1 MRRCAS
7 SYRLRPYCWC
17 GRHAIVFEVVAVT
30 QPLRLHERQQVL
42 AEVYRA
48 SKRRCPQS
56 GSQRRGRPGCW
67 SGRNQQRRSSRVRDD
82 RFARR
87 SDSGQRRAL
96 PKHARGVP
104 MHRDG
109 AACSNAKSEQIWA
122 PSAIAQCRASGCR
135 GRHDR
140 FRLPAASRRAIALA
154 TKDSSGSDR
163 VGTVADDRIRPE
175 GAFAAAGIR
184 QSVSTVWTLAAV
196 AASGIVPGAKRSS
209 PLPTLAAAPL
219 SLTDGA
225 RRRRP
230 TAEKPPLP
238 L

>member
-1 MRRCAS
+1 MM
-7 SYRLRPYCWC
+7 P
-17 GRHAIVFEVVAVT
+17 T
-30 QPLRLHERQQVL
+30 T
-42 AEVYRA
+42 
-48 SKRRCPQS
+48 
-56 GSQRRGRPGCW
+56 
-67 SGRNQQRRSSRVRDD
+67 
-82 RFARR
+82 FAF
-87 SDSGQRRAL
+87 SD
-96 PKHARGVP
+96 
-104 MHRDG
+104 
-109 AACSNAKSEQIWA
+109 N
-122 PSAIAQCRASGCR
+122 
-135 GRHDR
+135 
-140 FRLPAASRRAIALA
+140 LA

-163 VGTVADDRIRPE
+163 VGTVTDDRIRPE

-184 QSVSTVWTLAAV
+184 KSVSTVWTLAAV